1 MKDPVIVMMS
11 VPTMIIVPRA
21 DASPK
26 PTRAALKLHV
36 LWLTCAAA
44 GFAVTAL
51 VACALA
57 LSAALAG

>member
-1 MKDPVIVMMS
+1 MFAVPQSDPAKRPS
-11 VPTMIIVPRA
+11 
-21 DASPK
+21 
-26 PTRAALKLHV
+26 RAALKLHV

-57 LSAALAG
+57 LSSAMAGVTP

>member
-1 MKDPVIVMMS
+1 MMS
-11 VPTMIIVPRA
+11 VPTMIFAPRA
-21 DASPK
+21 DSPPK

-36 LWLTCAAA
+36 FWLTCAAA

-57 LSAALAG
+57 LSTALAG

>member
-1 MKDPVIVMMS
+1 MMIALLA
-11 VPTMIIVPRA
+11 VPQSEPQQ
-21 DASPK
+21 K
-26 PTRAALKLHV
+26 PSRAAVKLHL

-57 LSAALAG
+57 LSSAMAGGGF

>member
-1 MKDPVIVMMS
+1 MS
-11 VPTMIIVPRA
+11 AVPQAEPAKRQ
-21 DASPK
+21 
-26 PTRAALKLHV
+26 TRAATKLHV

-57 LSAALAG
+57 LSSALAGVTP

>member
-1 MKDPVIVMMS
+1 MFAMTT
-11 VPTMIIVPRA
+11 VPQAER
-21 DASPK
+21 

-57 LSAALAG
+57 LSVDLTGMAP

>member
-1 MKDPVIVMMS
+1 MFAMIA
-11 VPTMIIVPRA
+11 VPQA
-21 DASPK
+21 DGLK
-26 PTRAALKLHV
+26 RPTRAALKLHV

-57 LSAALAG
+57 LSVDLTGMAP

>member
-1 MKDPVIVMMS
+1 MMG
-11 VPTMIIVPRA
+11 VQTMIIAPRA
-21 DASPK
+21 DSSPK